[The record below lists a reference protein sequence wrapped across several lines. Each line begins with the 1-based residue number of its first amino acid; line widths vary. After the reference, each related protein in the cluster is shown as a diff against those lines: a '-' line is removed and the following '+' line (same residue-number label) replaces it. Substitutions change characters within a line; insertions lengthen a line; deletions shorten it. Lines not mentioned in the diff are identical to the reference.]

1 MGMDKMSVSFE
12 AELGGAV
19 RAAAAAAGVPLS
31 AWLAEAAARRLRAE
45 ALVGFLST
53 WEAEHGVLTA
63 EELARAEAELGLSA
77 AGAGAGVG
85 AGAGDSAA

>member
-1 MGMDKMSVSFE
+1 MGVDKMSVSFE

-19 RAAAAAAGVPLS
+19 RAAAAEAGIPLS

-45 ALVGFLST
+45 ALAAFLRT
-53 WEAEHGVLTA
+53 WEDQHGGLSA
-63 EELARAEAELGLSA
+63 DELARAEAELGLRA
-77 AGAGAGVG
+77 DAD

>member
-1 MGMDKMSVSFE
+1 MGVDKMSVSFE

-45 ALVGFLST
+45 ALAGFLST
-53 WEAEHGVLTA
+53 WEAEHGVLIA
-63 EELARAEAELGLSA
+63 EELARAEVELGLSA
-77 AGAGAGVG
+77 G